1 MLKRPVRRFHP
12 APTPHDIKPTSGVLA
27 DIIKGFKT
35 EPSHPQKQKSFHV
48 QAHDVYLRLLERNYE
63 ECGVPFKAPEVTELQ
78 LPKKSDKPD
87 EPELDFADKVYVK
100 INILKSGKVRIKLVP
115 HFLEMWNNYY
125 SKGKKPPI
133 KTVTAAYKAVG
144 FSNAFLDKI
153 ASNQK
158 KRVEFSKKIEK
169 ILEKIFDKSTTTK
182 RKPAKPKVEEKVE
195 DIEDKCEMPEEDV
208 EEDDDEPEEDEG
220 ILAEE
225 DDEDVEEE
233 NIDDVCVDDFD
244 E

>member
-1 MLKRPVRRFHP
+1 MLKRPARRFHP

-35 EPSHPQKQKSFHV
+35 EPSRPQKQKSFNV
-48 QAHDVYLRLLERNYE
+48 QAHEVYLRLLERNYE
-63 ECGVPFKAPEVTELQ
+63 ECGVPFKPPEVTELQ
-78 LPKKSDKPD
+78 PPKKSDTPD
-87 EPELDFADKVYVK
+87 EPKLDFVDKVYVK

-153 ASNQK
+153 AANQK

-169 ILEKIFDKSTTTK
+169 ILENIFDKSTTTK

-195 DIEDKCEMPEEDV
+195 DEDKVDPL
-208 EEDDDEPEEDEG
+208 EDDDEEDEDGPEEDEG
-220 ILAEE
+220 IIVE
-225 DDEDVEEE
+225 DDEDDVEEE
-233 NIDDVCVDDFD
+233 NVDDVCVDDFD

>member
-1 MLKRPVRRFHP
+1 MLKRPARRFHP

-35 EPSHPQKQKSFHV
+35 EPPRPQKQKSFSI
-48 QAHDVYLRLLERNYE
+48 QASEVYVRLLEKNYKE
-63 ECGVPFKAPEVTELQ
+63 YGVPFEAPEVTELQ
-78 LPKKSDKPD
+78 PPKKRDVQD
-87 EPELDFADKVYVK
+87 EPELDFVDKVYVK
-100 INILKSGKVRIKLVP
+100 FNILKSGKVRIKLVP

-144 FSNAFLDKI
+144 FSNAFLDQI
-153 ASNQK
+153 AVNQK

-169 ILEKIFDKSTTTK
+169 ILEKIFDKTITSK
-182 RKPAKPKVEEKVE
+182 RKPAKSKPEEKVE
-195 DIEDKCEMPEEDV
+195 DIEEKCDLP
-208 EEDDDEPEEDEG
+208 EDDDDDDDGPEEDEG
-220 ILAEE
+220 II
-225 DDEDVEEE
+225 VEEE
-233 NIDDVCVDDFD
+233 DEIEEENMDDVCVDDFD